1 MPSTARCRSPWSSA
15 RGLIASMATAA
26 NPAQRPVTPGLA
38 PYYRRYE
45 LPWSPSE
52 EMEQR
57 FRRILRNLL
66 IVLAIIAVIM
76 PFLPRTE
83 RVANTD
89 SLPERV
95 VQLVQEPPPPPPPPP
110 PPKPEPQKPVEKA
123 PVTPKPVPPPVDA
136 RVKASKSGLLASM
149 DDLAA
154 LRDMNLDKL
163 AKNQPKTTDP
173 GDVTQVSRSLILS
186 KAGGTSGGISAPQS
200 SGLAAGSGSLHGY
213 HAGTVKD
220 PTLATGNQ
228 GAGATRGGGSGKAS
242 RSADEIALVF
252 TRNKGAIDA
261 MYARALRDNPA
272 LQGKVVLEITISPAG
287 DITAARVIS
296 SDLNDP
302 EFESKLLARI
312 KLFKFEAKDVAALTA
327 TKPIDFFP
335 AG

>member
-1 MPSTARCRSPWSSA
+1 
-15 RGLIASMATAA
+15 MAAAA
-26 NPAQRPVTPGLA
+26 NPAQRTPLTGLA

-52 EMEQR
+52 EMERR
-57 FRRILRNLL
+57 FRKILRNLV
-66 IVLAIIAVIM
+66 IVFAIIAVII
-76 PFLPRTE
+76 PFLPRRE
-83 RVANTD
+83 RVVNTE

-95 VQLVQEPPPPPPPPP
+95 VQLVMEPPPPPPPPP
-110 PPKPEPQKPVEKA
+110 PPKPEKPLEKA

-154 LRDMNLDKL
+154 LRDIDLDKL
-163 AKNQPKTTDP
+163 AKNQPKTNDP
-173 GDVTQVSRSLILS
+173 GDVTEVTRSLITS
-186 KAGGTSGGISAPQS
+186 KAGGTSGGISAPTS
-200 SGLAAGSGSLHGY
+200 SGLAAGGGSLNGIRV
-213 HAGTVKD
+213 AQVKD
-220 PTLATGNQ
+220 PTLASGNQ
-228 GAGATRGGGSGKAS
+228 GAGATRAGGSGRAS

-252 TRNKGAIDA
+252 TKNKGAIDA

-272 LQGKVVLEITISPAG
+272 LQGKVVIELTIAPSG
-287 DITAARVIS
+287 DITAARIVS
-296 SDLNDP
+296 SDLGNP

-312 KLFKFEAKDVAALTA
+312 RLFKFDAKDVATLTA

>member
-1 MPSTARCRSPWSSA
+1 MSA
-15 RGLIASMATAA
+15 AA
-26 NPAQRPVTPGLA
+26 NPAQRTGGSGLV
-38 PYYRRYE
+38 PHYRRYE

-52 EMEQR
+52 EMERR
-57 FRRILRNLL
+57 FRVILRNLVIAFA
-66 IVLAIIAVIM
+66 IVAVII
-76 PFLPRTE
+76 PFLPRRE
-83 RVANTD
+83 RVVNTE

-110 PPKPEPQKPVEKA
+110 PKPEKPLEKA
-123 PVTPKPVPPPVDA
+123 PVTAKPMPPVDA
-136 RVKASKSGLLASM
+136 RVKAAKSGLLASM

-154 LRDMNLDKL
+154 LRDINLDKL

-173 GDVTQVSRSLILS
+173 GDVTEVTRSLITS
-186 KAGGTSGGISAPQS
+186 KAGGTSGGISAPTS
-200 SGLAAGSGSLHGY
+200 SGLAAGGGSLNGIRT
-213 HAGTVKD
+213 AEIKN

-228 GAGATRGGGSGKAS
+228 GTTRAGGSGKAS

-272 LQGKVVLEITISPAG
+272 LQGKVVIELTIAPSG

-302 EFESKLLARI
+302 EFESKLLARVR
-312 KLFKFEAKDVAALTA
+312 LFKFEAKDVATLTA

>member
-1 MPSTARCRSPWSSA
+1 
-15 RGLIASMATAA
+15 MATA
-26 NPAQRPVTPGLA
+26 NPAMRAPTGLV

-52 EMEQR
+52 DTERR
-57 FRRILRNLL
+57 FRVIVRNLG
-66 IVLAIIAVIM
+66 IAATIIAIILF
-76 PFLPRTE
+76 FLPHSE
-83 RVANTD
+83 RVNTTD

-95 VQLVQEPPPPPPPPP
+95 VQLVIQPPPPPPPPP
-110 PPKPEPQKPVEKA
+110 APKPEKPLEKVPVTKA
-123 PVTPKPVPPPVDA
+123 PPVPVDP
-136 RVKASKSGLLASM
+136 RIKPSKSGLLANM

-154 LRDMNLDKL
+154 LRDQIDLDKF

-173 GDVTQVSRSLILS
+173 GDVSMVQRSLITS
-186 KAGGTSGGISAPQS
+186 KAGGTSGGISAPTS
-200 SGLAAGSGSLHGY
+200 SGLAAGSGSLRGIY
-213 HAGTVKD
+213 TTQVKD
-220 PTLATGNQ
+220 PNL
-228 GAGATRGGGSGKAS
+228 GASGQGATRAGGSGKAS

-272 LQGKVVLEITISPAG
+272 LQGKVVLELTIAPSG
-287 DITAARVIS
+287 DITAARVVS
-296 SDLNDP
+296 SDLGDK

-312 KLFKFEAKDVAALTA
+312 RLFKFDAKDVATLTA